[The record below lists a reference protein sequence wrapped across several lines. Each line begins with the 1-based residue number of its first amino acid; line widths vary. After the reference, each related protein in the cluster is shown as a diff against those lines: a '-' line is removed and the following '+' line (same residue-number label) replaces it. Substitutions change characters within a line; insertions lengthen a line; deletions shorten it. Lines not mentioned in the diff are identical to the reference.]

1 MIKNIRIEYEGVAG
15 DELRDVI
22 SEMIDYN
29 VKAALACNCKDVV
42 VYTNF
47 NGILI
52 EVDKNTNINSAIEQ
66 YHNSYNRSCY
76 ENYLKNGMSEKV
88 STRAH
93 NDCKEI
99 IDAIKTVDWIMT
111 CNNPI
116 PYMEHILM
124 CAKKGYLN
132 KKHCLNYISIPTLL
146 GKMVAMHE
154 EHPNFMDELDSPSS
168 LDKHRFMYQNVY
180 RALNKYGCCPEE
192 IVRDYEI

>member
-29 VKAALACNCKDVV
+29 YKAALTYNCKDVV

-52 EVDKNTNINSAIEQ
+52 EVDKNTTINSAIEQ
-66 YHNSYNRSCY
+66 YHNSYNKSCY
-76 ENYLKNGMSEKV
+76 EDYDKKDMYGRVYARVQNNYEESL
-88 STRAH
+88 
-93 NDCKEI
+93 
-99 IDAIKTVDWIMT
+99 DAIKTVDWIIT
-111 CNNPI
+111 CKNPI

-180 RALNKYGCCPEE
+180 RTLKEYGYCPEE
-192 IVRDYEI
+192 VVRDYEI